1 MEVNASKEDRPAG
14 AFLPKLGNSFIRRPV
29 FGVLI
34 AFSAVFIV
42 FSVIAPKFLTIS
54 SLTGIFS
61 LVAELG
67 IITIGEAFLIISGE
81 FDLSVGGVYALA
93 GTVFVITANQT
104 HSILGLLAAL
114 IVAAAIGVINWAVTV
129 KMGLPSFIATL
140 GMMLMSRGALLVATG
155 GHSISYRAD
164 PVMPV
169 VLSKII
175 DYGFRPSHLWFILL
189 AMLFSFLLFK
199 TRYGNWVF
207 ATGGEKETARARGVN
222 TDRVKLINFV
232 LCSVLAAFAGCIAMS
247 RFKFANVAFG
257 TGYELEAIA
266 AAVIGGTFMFGG
278 YGTIIGAALG
288 AFIVS
293 MIRIGLVLA
302 GAPGYF
308 YKFLVGAILII
319 AAYINNRIRK
329 IWS

>member
-1 MEVNASKEDRPAG
+1 MEVNASKEDQPARG
-14 AFLPKLGNSFIRRPV
+14 LLSKMGNSFIRRPV

-42 FSVIAPKFLTIS
+42 FSVIAPKFLTIA

-93 GTVFVITANQT
+93 GAVFVATANQT

-114 IVAAAIGVINWAVTV
+114 VVAAAIGVLNWAVTV

-140 GMMLMSRGALLVATG
+140 GMMLMTRGGLLVATG
-155 GHSISYRAD
+155 GHSIAYRAD

-175 DYGFRPSHLWFILL
+175 DYGFRPSHMWFLL
-189 AMLFSFLLFK
+189 VVVLFSFLLFK
-199 TRYGNWVF
+199 TKYGNWVF
-207 ATGGEKETARARGVN
+207 ATGGEKNTARARGVN

-232 LCSVLAAFAGCIAMS
+232 LCSVLAAFAGCIAIS

-278 YGTIIGAALG
+278 YGTIVGAALG

-308 YKFLVGAILII
+308 YKFFVGAILII
-319 AAYINNRIRK
+319 AAYINNRIRR

>member
-1 MEVNASKEDRPAG
+1 MPATRTIWQR
-14 AFLPKLGNSFIRRPV
+14 FFFYLVRRPV

-34 AFSAVFIV
+34 AFATVFII
-42 FSVIAPKFLTIS
+42 FSSIAPNFLTLGS
-54 SLTGIFS
+54 MTGIAS

-81 FDLSVGGVYALA
+81 FDLSVSGVYALA
-93 GTVFVITANQT
+93 GTLFVVVSNHT
-104 HSILGLLAAL
+104 HSAVGFAVA
-114 IVAAAIGVINWAVTV
+114 IVVAVAIGTINWAVTTR
-129 KMGLPSFIATL
+129 MGIPSFIATL
-140 GMMLMSRGALLVATG
+140 GMLMITRGGLLAATG
-155 GHSISYRAD
+155 GESIAYRAD
-164 PVMPV
+164 QALPV

-175 DYGFRPSHLWFILL
+175 GYGIRPSHFWFIFLTL
-189 AMLFSFLLFK
+189 LFSFLLFR

-207 ATGGEKETARARGVN
+207 ATGGDRETARARGID
-222 TDRVKLINFV
+222 TGKVKLVNFI
-232 LCSVLAAFAGCIAMS
+232 LCSVLAALSGCIAIS

-278 YGTIIGAALG
+278 YGTIVGAALG
-288 AFIVS
+288 AFIVG

-308 YKFLVGAILII
+308 YKLFVGIILIG

-329 IWS
+329 LWL